1 LIYSFHAVF
10 LMVLREDKIGQTW
23 LVPKRVTDFIPENH
37 VCYFI
42 ATIAEK
48 VDFEKI
54 NQKYRHTKGEPAY
67 SRRMLLRLV
76 LMASVD
82 GVFSSRHI
90 AKLAEENVVY
100 MYLSGMDKPDFRTI
114 CRFKIE
120 CAEEIEETF
129 KMTIEV
135 ARKMGMVKL
144 NHVAI
149 DGTKLKANASNA
161 NLINQE
167 EIKWIREILRKG
179 ILTDEEEDEIY
190 GNKRGDEVPSEL
202 TNREK
207 VNKIIEE
214 IRKENSDTK
223 NETKIRRSSF
233 KLLEEA
239 FSGPR
244 EKQRVLEK
252 LEHAEKELGKT
263 PQMTVGLTDPE
274 SRWMKNKK
282 HRWELSYNMQ
292 IAVDHDHGIILAS
305 SITQDPTDHYQLIPQ
320 IEQIEQNLG
329 PLPDDLCLSA
339 DNGYFTQENLEYI
352 EENNIDAY
360 IPHKKQA
367 SKAKKS
373 LKNVKPFSKHNFKYD
388 PAIDAYVCPNNKKLP
403 YQKSYGYN
411 NKIRRQYYCSDC
423 HKCPDQFRCAGK
435 SRVRIITDY
444 GGVLAKRMELKM
456 ETPEAKLE
464 FAKRK
469 EAAEWPFGNIKEN
482 LKFDEFYTHGLAQ
495 TETEKNLLVSSH
507 NIKRIQNHFLETK
520 EKYER
525 NT

>member
-1 LIYSFHAVF
+1 MA
-10 LMVLREDKIGQTW
+10 LREYRIGQTW

-42 ATIAEK
+42 ANIAEN
-48 VDFEKI
+48 VNFEKI

-67 SRRMLLRLV
+67 SRRMLLRMV

-82 GVFSSRHI
+82 GVFSSRRI
-90 AKLAEENVVY
+90 ARLAEENVVY

-120 CAEEIEETF
+120 CNKEIEEAF
-129 KMTIEV
+129 KMTIKV
-135 ARKMGMVKL
+135 AHKMGMVKL

-161 NLINQE
+161 NLINTE
-167 EIKWIREILRKG
+167 EIKWIRKILKKG
-179 ILTDEEEDEIY
+179 ILTDKEEDEIY
-190 GNKRGDEVPSEL
+190 GDKRGDEVPSEL
-202 TNREK
+202 TDREK
-207 VNKIIEE
+207 VNKIIKEV
-214 IRKENSDTK
+214 RKENSDTK
-223 NETKIRRSSF
+223 KEKKIRRSSF

-239 FSGPR
+239 CSGPR
-244 EKQRVLEK
+244 GKQRVLEK
-252 LEHAEKELGKT
+252 LEHAEKELEKT
-263 PQMTVGLTDPE
+263 PQQTVSLTDPE

-282 HRWELSYNMQ
+282 HQWELSYNMQ

-329 PLPDDLCLSA
+329 QLPDDLCLSA
-339 DNGYFTQENLEYI
+339 DNGYSTQENLEYI
-352 EENNIDAY
+352 EENQIDAY
-360 IPHKKQA
+360 IPSKKQA
-367 SKAKKS
+367 TETKKG
-373 LKNVKPFSKHNFKYD
+373 LKNVKPFSKHKFKYD
-388 PAIDAYVCPNNKKLP
+388 PIIDAYICPNNKKLP
-403 YQKSYGYN
+403 YRKTYRYK

-423 HKCPDQFRCAGK
+423 NKCPDRVKCAGK

-464 FAKRK
+464 FTKRK

-482 LKFDEFYTHGLAQ
+482 LKFNEFYTCGLVQ
-495 TETEKNLLVSSH
+495 TETEKNLLVFSH